1 MKAHACPLCGAR
13 MKRNGRTS
21 AGRTRWRC
29 TSCGAS
35 TVHRIDSAA
44 KLLESFLGWLLTR
57 ERQADMPGGGR
68 TFRRKTARFWEIWPM
83 PPKVEAPRR
92 VVYVDGIRLGRKAV
106 VLIAS
111 DGENVLGWHLAR
123 TENSRAW
130 SALMSRI
137 AAPEVVVSDGGD
149 GFAKA
154 LRGTWPGTRHQR
166 CVFHA
171 FSQVRRY
178 TTTRPRT
185 QAGAE
190 LYGLARALLSI
201 TTLKEAD
208 GWVRSLLAW
217 SERWDAFLS
226 ETSVGE
232 DGRPRL
238 VHERLVK
245 ARRSLARLVNAG
257 TLFTYLDPG
266 LVRDGP
272 LPATSN
278 SIEGASTRS
287 SGPCSGTIGGSPS
300 SAGSRRSSGGATC
313 TRPTRCRRR
322 RSCASCPPTVPSPR
336 STGAWTS
343 GEGWRA
349 PSPSGATPSC
359 GRSSTSRSP
368 IGWTGTSGT
377 HFLSYKPK
385 STHAQA

>member
-92 VVYVDGIRLGRKAV
+92 VVYVDGIHLGRKAV

-171 FSQVRRY
+171 FSQVKRY

-208 GWVRSLLAW
+208 GWVQSLLAW

-278 SIEGASTRS
+278 SIEGGVNAQLRAMLRDHRGLSVERRLKAVFWWCYMHSPDPLPAAEILRVMPTDRS
-287 SGPCSGTIGGSPS
+287 IAEVYGRMGERERLEGTIPKWGD
-300 SAGSRRSSGGATC
+300 AI
-313 TRPTRCRRR
+313 
-322 RSCASCPPTVPSPR
+322 V
-336 STGAWTS
+336 WTELHVS
-343 GEGWRA
+343 EPYRMDWD
-349 PSPSGATPSC
+349 
-359 GRSSTSRSP
+359 
-368 IGWTGTSGT
+368 
-377 HFLSYKPK
+377 
-385 STHAQA
+385 

>member
-13 MKRNGRTS
+13 MKRNGKTS

-29 TSCGAS
+29 TSCGSSA
-35 TVHRIDSAA
+35 VRRIDNAA
-44 KLLESFLGWLLTR
+44 KLLDLFLSWLLTR
-57 ERQADMPGGGR
+57 RRQADMPGGGR

-92 VVYVDGIRLGRKAV
+92 VVYVDGIHLGRKAV

-111 DGENVLGWHLAR
+111 DGEHVLGWHLAR

-137 AAPEVVVSDGGD
+137 AAPEVAVSDGGD
-149 GFAKA
+149 GLARA
-154 LRGTWPGTRHQR
+154 LKRTWPGTRHQR

-178 TTTRPRT
+178 TTSRPRT

-190 LYGLARALLSI
+190 LYGLVRALLSI
-201 TTLKEAD
+201 TTLREAD

-245 ARRSLARLVNAG
+245 ARRSLARLVNAE

-266 LVRDGP
+266 LVRDGS

-278 SIEGASTRS
+278 SIEGGVNAQLRAMLRDHRGLSIERRLKAVFWWCYMHSPDPLPAAGILRAMPTDRS
-287 SGPCSGTIGGSPS
+287 IAEVYGRMGERERLEGTIPRWGDAIVWSELHS
-300 SAGSRRSSGGATC
+300 SEPYRMD
-313 TRPTRCRRR
+313 
-322 RSCASCPPTVPSPR
+322 
-336 STGAWTS
+336 WD
-343 GEGWRA
+343 
-349 PSPSGATPSC
+349 
-359 GRSSTSRSP
+359 
-368 IGWTGTSGT
+368 
-377 HFLSYKPK
+377 
-385 STHAQA
+385 

>member
-1 MKAHACPLCGAR
+1 MGAPKCGVCGRKMVKNGTTKAGSTRYRCMGCGSSSVR
-13 MKRNGRTS
+13 K
-21 AGRTRWRC
+21 
-29 TSCGAS
+29 
-35 TVHRIDSAA
+35 IDNAA
-44 KLLESFLGWLLTR
+44 KLLACFLSWLLSR

-68 TFRRKTARFWEIWPM
+68 TFRRKCARFWEIWPM

-92 VVYVDGIRLGRKAV
+92 VVYVDGIHLGRRAV

-111 DGENVLGWHLAR
+111 DGGHVLGRYLAR
-123 TENSRAW
+123 SENSRAW
-130 SALMSRI
+130 AALMARI

-154 LRGTWPGTRHQR
+154 LRRTWPDTRHQR

-201 TTLKEAD
+201 TTLREAD
-208 GWVRSLLAW
+208 GWVRELLAW

-238 VHERLVK
+238 AHERLVK

-266 LVRDGP
+266 LISDGP
-272 LPATSN
+272 LPATNN
-278 SIEGASTRS
+278 SIEGGVNAQLRSMLRDHRGLSIERRLKAIFWWCYMHSPDPLPAPEILRAMPTDASIKAIYDRLADREKLE
-287 SGPCSGTIGGSPS
+287 GSIPQWGDAIVWS
-300 SAGSRRSSGGATC
+300 
-313 TRPTRCRRR
+313 
-322 RSCASCPPTVPSPR
+322 
-336 STGAWTS
+336 
-343 GEGWRA
+343 EL
-349 PSPSGATPSC
+349 
-359 GRSSTSRSP
+359 
-368 IGWTGTSGT
+368 
-377 HFLSYKPK
+377 H
-385 STHAQA
+385 HAEPYRMDWD